1 MLTLNYLF
9 NNKSAHLFCKIFII
23 IVSKY
28 NLNKK
33 LTNLSKLNL
42 LIKNNGW
49 KYK

>member
-1 MLTLNYLF
+1 MLTLNY
-9 NNKSAHLFCKIFII
+9 LFCKIFII
-23 IVSKY
+23 IVSEY

-33 LTNLSKLNL
+33 LTNLSKFNL